1 MEDAASDQLS
11 RFLKEI
17 SSLTTEEIG
26 EMVSITTGLTL
37 PKGDF
42 WIREGMR
49 VDRVAFIEKGCLR
62 KYYLKDGKEIT
73 DEFYFEDSFSADIPS
88 IVNGTNAIANFQ
100 AMEETELLVFPFK
113 SLEKL
118 AERNHHIEHFVRLM
132 IQQAFINFY
141 NRTASFILNSPKER
155 YHQLMNRHP
164 EVLQRV
170 TQYHIASYLG
180 ITPQHLS
187 RLRAR

>member
-1 MEDAASDQLS
+1 MVDKGSDQLNQ
-11 RFLKEI
+11 FLRKI
-17 SSLTTEEIG
+17 SSLTTEEI
-26 EMVSITTGLTL
+26 EEFVSVSTNMTL
-37 PKGDF
+37 SKGDF

-49 VDRVAFIEKGCLR
+49 VDKVAFIEKGYLR

-100 AMEETELLVFPFK
+100 AMEETELHIFPFK

-118 AERNHHIEHFVRLM
+118 SELNHHIEHFMRLM

-141 NRTASFILNSPKER
+141 NRTASFILYSPKER
-155 YHQLMNRHP
+155 YHQLMDRHP